1 MRSGSDEK
9 ASVQGGG
16 GGGPAGTRGSTSLSG
31 GSAGKAGWTVKGG
44 DVGSVGGGGGWL
56 AGDSA
61 CRTGG
66 AGVVMV
72 DVRGEG
78 SSVGRIAGA
87 GSESIGVA
95 WRA

>member
-9 ASVQGGG
+9 ALVQGGG
-16 GGGPAGTRGSTSLSG
+16 GGGPAGARVSCSLSG
-31 GSAGKAGWTVKGG
+31 GVIGG
-44 DVGSVGGGGGWL
+44 EGGGGWP

-61 CRTGG
+61 CRSGG
-66 AGVVMV
+66 AGVVV
-72 DVRGEG
+72 VGVRGEG
-78 SSVGRIAGA
+78 SGIGWTAVA